1 MSLYLITADSMSTL
15 ATDDPIIS
23 ASSVGPL
30 RDAAAALA
38 GATAL
43 RGAAAADA
51 AAAAADGHTAG
62 LAAGYGEGR
71 AAAMA
76 EVSAELLALTGRAD
90 ADRARLRND
99 VSQLALEVVR
109 RIAGEIGE
117 ADTVAALAGRAAAD
131 LLPDAIATVRVR
143 PEALDATASRLAGNR
158 GLTIIADPA
167 LAFGDCL
174 IETPLGISH
183 AGLDIQLAAV
193 ERAWSA
199 ALPEGTNAR

>member
-15 ATDDPIIS
+15 ATDDPVIP
-23 ASSVGPL
+23 AASVGPL
-30 RDAAAALA
+30 QDAAAALA
-38 GATAL
+38 GAAAL
-43 RGAAAADA
+43 RARAAADA
-51 AAAAADGHTAG
+51 EAAVADGHSAG
-62 LAAGYGEGR
+62 HAAGYAEGR
-71 AAAMA
+71 SATMA
-76 EVSAELLALTGRAD
+76 EASAELLALTGRAD
-90 ADRARLRND
+90 ADRARVRND

-117 ADTVAALAGRAAAD
+117 ADTVAALASRAAAD
-131 LLPDAIATVRVR
+131 LLPDAVATVRVR
-143 PEALDATASRLAGNR
+143 PEALEATAARLAGNR
-158 GLTIIADPA
+158 GLTVIADPA

-199 ALPEGTNAR
+199 ALPEGTDAR

>member
-1 MSLYLITADSMSTL
+1 MSLYLITVDSMSTL
-15 ATDDPIIS
+15 ASDDPVIP
-23 ASSVGPL
+23 AADVGPL

-38 GATAL
+38 EAVGL

-51 AAAAADGHTAG
+51 AAVAADGHTAG

-90 ADRARLRND
+90 ADRARVRND

-117 ADTVAALAGRAAAD
+117 ADTVAALASRAAAD

-143 PEALDATASRLAGNR
+143 PEALEATAARLAGNR
-158 GLTIIADPA
+158 GLTVIADPT

-199 ALPEGTNAR
+199 ALPEGTDAR